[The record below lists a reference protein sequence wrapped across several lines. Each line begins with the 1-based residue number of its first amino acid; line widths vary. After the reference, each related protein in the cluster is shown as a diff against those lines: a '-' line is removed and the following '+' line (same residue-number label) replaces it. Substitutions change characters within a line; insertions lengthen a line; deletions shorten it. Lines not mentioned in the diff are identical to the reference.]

1 MRRLDRESKHEYS
14 RKSPLLTLML
24 RRTRMTLMLML
35 MLMIPGRKY
44 LKSNCCRV
52 NYHWR
57 AEAAGVENIYMRN
70 GLERSGATNQLLRNI
85 YLRNGHKY
93 FVGGARVRNGYN
105 SCVAVGTCGVRFWN
119 KLLLTFQFRI
129 LGQKFSQTGKEG
141 RFSCSAPI

>member
-14 RKSPLLTLML
+14 RKSPLLMLML
-24 RRTRMTLMLML
+24 RRTRLTLMLT
-35 MLMIPGRKY
+35 LMIPGRKY

-70 GLERSGATNQLLRNI
+70 GLERSGRRRYQPATEKHLLEKWSQVFR
-85 YLRNGHKY
+85 RRG
-93 FVGGARVRNGYN
+93 VRNGYN

-129 LGQKFSQTGKEG
+129 LGQKFPQTGKEG
-141 RFSCSAPI
+141 RFSCSGPI